1 MGYITRLQAVNQML
15 LASGENLVA
24 DLEGNS
30 GIDTGIAE
38 TILDQVSLDFQ
49 LRGLANNKFTRK
61 LNAQSGTKYILLP
74 MADADEG
81 DLISADLVST
91 HINSDG
97 YTIRSRVYNT
107 TPPRLWNITDDT
119 DIWEEGVDYYV
130 EIIKYIPWEQLDTA
144 TQRAIMATAMRQYQ
158 IVTQGDEGS
167 DAFLAYQEQ
176 LHNMRG
182 RASDVYNKKKNIFR
196 NGDPYLRS
204 AVYRNAYLNDPN
216 RFRYWRTR
224 G

>member
-38 TILDQVSLDFQ
+38 TILDQVSLDYQ

-61 LNAQSGTKYILLP
+61 LNAQTGTKYILLP

-119 DIWEEGVDYYV
+119 DVWEEGVDYYV
-130 EIIKYIPWEQLDTA
+130 EIVKYIPWEQLDTA

-176 LHNMRG
+176 KHVMRG

>member
-61 LNAQSGTKYILLP
+61 LNVQSGTKYILLP

-107 TPPRLWNITDDT
+107 TPQDSGTSLMTQTCGKRVL
-119 DIWEEGVDYYV
+119 
-130 EIIKYIPWEQLDTA
+130 II
-144 TQRAIMATAMRQYQ
+144 M
-158 IVTQGDEGS
+158 
-167 DAFLAYQEQ
+167 
-176 LHNMRG
+176 
-182 RASDVYNKKKNIFR
+182 
-196 NGDPYLRS
+196 
-204 AVYRNAYLNDPN
+204 
-216 RFRYWRTR
+216 
-224 G
+224 